1 MNAANNNKCLSK
13 DFSMD
18 MDEYL
23 TRIYKEQ
30 GYEVTMTAIMDFLM
44 MWEDCNVGPTEVQ
57 YEMDGKTCTREEYAV
72 YTIENISAMV
82 SAEKKEE
89 GVINIYEANWEDE
102 DGLELLNNLEGLIK
116 NQHKQFVDTL
126 HEFEMVQ
133 ELKEQMC
140 DLLATNINHWAH
152 FRFRRPNNTP
162 ESVTAYLAAKQ
173 IMLKAIIPDYRL
185 YRALTLKIKQ
195 KDNWARIVGDSSGTA
210 GICDNRSE

>member
-89 GVINIYEANWEDE
+89 V
-102 DGLELLNNLEGLIK
+102 
-116 NQHKQFVDTL
+116 
-126 HEFEMVQ
+126 
-133 ELKEQMC
+133 
-140 DLLATNINHWAH
+140 
-152 FRFRRPNNTP
+152 
-162 ESVTAYLAAKQ
+162 
-173 IMLKAIIPDYRL
+173 
-185 YRALTLKIKQ
+185 
-195 KDNWARIVGDSSGTA
+195 
-210 GICDNRSE
+210 

>member
-1 MNAANNNKCLSK
+1 
-13 DFSMD
+13 
-18 MDEYL
+18 
-23 TRIYKEQ
+23 
-30 GYEVTMTAIMDFLM
+30 
-44 MWEDCNVGPTEVQ
+44 
-57 YEMDGKTCTREEYAV
+57 
-72 YTIENISAMV
+72 
-82 SAEKKEE
+82 
-89 GVINIYEANWEDE
+89 
-102 DGLELLNNLEGLIK
+102 
-116 NQHKQFVDTL
+116 
-126 HEFEMVQ
+126 MVQ